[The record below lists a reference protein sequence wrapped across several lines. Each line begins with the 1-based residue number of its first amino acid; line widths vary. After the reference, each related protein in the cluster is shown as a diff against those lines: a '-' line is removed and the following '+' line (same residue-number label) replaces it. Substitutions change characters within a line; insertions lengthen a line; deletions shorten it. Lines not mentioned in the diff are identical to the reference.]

1 MRRMVPVGKGW
12 MIAAVALLALVA
24 AGAVQARMGTSTSPS
39 SRESTMASRATSD
52 RAAPSGQVP
61 TPGADVAGDPSS
73 KLADPRNA
81 AGSAAA
87 TASSGGS
94 GGSAGAAVGPSNPGS
109 TGPAVVPDAPKVVRS
124 ADLRVKVGKGGFG
137 DAFDRAASIAAANGG
152 FVSASSTSAVEESRS
167 GELTVRVPSDRF
179 DAARQGLGGLGN
191 VESQSIR
198 GEDVS
203 GQLVDQGALLKSL
216 QAQEDALRVLV
227 GQAKTVGEVL
237 QVQSSLFNVRQQIEQ
252 LTAQKANLDQSA
264 TLATIKVS
272 LFEPGAAAVVRPVAK
287 DGALAHRLAQAVD
300 GMLAVMGGMIVVVGW
315 LVPVSLLGFLVWGG
329 SRLRRR
335 RPAPPA
341 PAV

>member
-1 MRRMVPVGKGW
+1 MRRMVSVGKGW
-12 MIAAVALLALVA
+12 MIATVALLALVA

-61 TPGADVAGDPSS
+61 SPGADVAGDPSS
-73 KLADPRNA
+73 KLADRNA

-94 GGSAGAAVGPSNPGS
+94 GGSAGATVGPSNPGS

-137 DAFDRAASIAAANGG
+137 DAFDRVASIAATYGG

-203 GQLVDQGALLKSL
+203 GQLVDQGARLKSL

-227 GQAKTVGEVL
+227 GQARTVGEVL

-287 DGALAHRLAQAVD
+287 DGALAHSLAQAVD

-315 LVPVSLLGFLVWGG
+315 LVPVSVLGFLVWGG

>member
-1 MRRMVPVGKGW
+1 
-12 MIAAVALLALVA
+12 MIAAVALLGLVA
-24 AGAVQARMGTSTSPS
+24 AGAIQARMGASTSPS
-39 SRESTMASRATSD
+39 SRESTKASTAMSD
-52 RAAPSGQVP
+52 LGASGPAA
-61 TPGADVAGDPSS
+61 VAGDPSG
-73 KLADPRNA
+73 KLADPRTAMGSTA
-81 AGSAAA
+81 AG
-87 TASSGGS
+87 SGGS
-94 GGSAGAAVGPSNPGS
+94 GGSAGAAVAPTNAGSNGPP
-109 TGPAVVPDAPKVVRS
+109 VVLDAPKVVRS
-124 ADLRVKVGKGGFG
+124 ADLRVKVVKGGFG
-137 DAFDRAASIAAANGG
+137 DAFDRVASIAAANGG
-152 FVSASSTSAVEESRS
+152 FVSASSTSVAEELRS

-203 GQLVDQGALLKSL
+203 GQLVDQGARLKSL
-216 QAQEDALRVLV
+216 EAQEDALRTLV

-237 QVQSSLFNVRQQIEQ
+237 QVQSSLFGVRQQIEQ

-272 LFEPGAAAVVRPVAK
+272 LFEPGAAAIVRPAAK
-287 DGALAHRLAQAVD
+287 QGALARSLSRAVD

-315 LVPVSLLGFLVWGG
+315 LVPVTVLGVVVWGG

-335 RPAPPA
+335 RPAPTA